1 MAPPEFGFYTGAMIL
16 TQDTVPS
23 HILTPLP
30 VGIVYVNNYPLNA
43 LFDTGSQVNTI
54 SPNIAKLLKLPL
66 SPIKSDWT
74 LTMANRT
81 IARPEYA
88 VKQLVI
94 SIEADDQGDKFDVPF
109 PSAALVLEL
118 PFDII
123 LGTPFLNKWNLY
135 IHHCNSTLVYLDKV
149 GTPISICLRDTN
161 NHQCRSH
168 CPFSTSHAV
177 QPSTRMINDI
187 QDIAERE
194 KQRDKSIVTNC
205 AHQMMHIQST
215 MHTHKPFP
223 TAVNPIPT
231 ITFEEYLS
239 YQNNRDITTYLAV
252 IKTTNVQ
259 QTDDA
264 FSQQLQSHVLEQFPS
279 LFPDQL
285 PSEIPPKDRL
295 QHPIDLYP
303 NSKIPP
309 RRLYRQTTPELEETK
324 KQLQEYLSAGH
335 IRPSTSAFGAPVL
348 LVRKKDR
355 SMRMCIDYRALNNIT
370 IKNCFP
376 LLRIDDL
383 HDRLGKAQYFTKLD
397 LYSGYHQIPIRQ
409 GDEHKTAFT
418 SRYGTYEFLVMPF
431 GLTNAP
437 STFQTAMNTLFHD

>member
-1 MAPPEFGFYTGAMIL
+1 MPSYT
-16 TQDTVPS
+16 
-23 HILTPLP
+23 LTPLP

-54 SPNIAKLLKLPL
+54 SPNIVKLLKLPL
-66 SPIKSDWT
+66 SPIKSNWT

-81 IARPEYA
+81 IARPDYA

-94 SIEADDQGDKFDVPF
+94 SIEADDQRDKFDVPF
-109 PSAALVLEL
+109 LSAALVLES

-135 IHHCNSTLVYLDKV
+135 IHHCNLTLVYLDKV

-161 NHQCRSH
+161 NRQCRSP
-168 CPFSTSHAV
+168 CPFSTSHTI
-177 QPSTRMINDI
+177 QPSTRMIKDI

-194 KQRDKSIVTNC
+194 KQRDRSIITNC
-205 AHQMMHIQST
+205 AHQMMYIQST
-215 MHTHKPFP
+215 ENTHKPLQS
-223 TAVNPIPT
+223 TVNSIPT
-231 ITFEEYLS
+231 ITFKEYLS
-239 YQNNRDITTYLAV
+239 YQNNRDVTIYLAV

-264 FSQQLQSHVLEQFPS
+264 FSQQLQSHVLKQFPS
-279 LFPDQL
+279 LFPEQL
-285 PSEIPPKDRL
+285 PSETPPKDRL

-303 NSKIPP
+303 DSKIPP

-348 LVRKKDR
+348 LVRKKDGGIR
-355 SMRMCIDYRALNNIT
+355 IYIDY
-370 IKNCFP
+370 
-376 LLRIDDL
+376 
-383 HDRLGKAQYFTKLD
+383 
-397 LYSGYHQIPIRQ
+397 
-409 GDEHKTAFT
+409 
-418 SRYGTYEFLVMPF
+418 
-431 GLTNAP
+431 
-437 STFQTAMNTLFHD
+437 